1 MYVRR
6 GEIYT
11 ANLIGNGNQQIGTRP
26 VLIYSNNK
34 NNFNAPTVNV
44 LPLTGE
50 IKDLCVHVTIEG
62 YGLKKTS
69 VVMPEQITTINKLQ
83 LKKRIGILD
92 KYLMEKI
99 DIAVDIQLGRLPFN
113 IDIFKTN
120 PFEVA

>member
-1 MYVRR
+1 MNVRR

-11 ANLIGNGNQQIGTRP
+11 AALVGRGNQQTGTRP

-50 IKDLCVHVTIEG
+50 IKDLRVHVRIEG
-62 YGLKKTS
+62 YGLKMPS
-69 VVMPEQITTINKLQ
+69 VAMPEQITTINKSQ
-83 LKKRIGILD
+83 LLRKIGMLD
-92 KYLMEKI
+92 KMLMDKV
-99 DIAVDIQLGRLPFN
+99 DTAVDIQLGRLPFSLN
-113 IDIFKTN
+113 IFNTN